1 MQMDN
6 MRSEHLTEVTQKDK
20 INDNNDNS
28 QMILN
33 KFEELNEHN
42 LYLHQ
47 QMHNKIDLQ
56 TEDILELIQSQQQFL
71 QKNKISLQPELI

>member
-1 MQMDN
+1 
-6 MRSEHLTEVTQKDK
+6 
-20 INDNNDNS
+20 
-28 QMILN
+28 MILN

-56 TEDILELIQSQQQFL
+56 TEDILELIQSQQKFL